1 MSETVPRPEWIEC
14 SECGR
19 EMASVRTDFSAV
31 AWPFRYECMA
41 GPETGPVE
49 VRGEEFIAANSPL
62 KEYHGDATAPVKE

>member
-1 MSETVPRPEWIEC
+1 MSETVPRPEQVEC

-19 EMASVRTDFSAV
+19 GMASVRTDFSAV
-31 AWPFRYECMA
+31 AWPFRYERMA